1 MCSKLLSIILAA
13 FFASCVLC
21 AGSACAWDVFYDGSV
36 FPNSPTLGSAAW
48 SDYSQNFLRQTS
60 AANGLLHLVD
70 QRSDKTVRF
79 YREGAGLPKGCN
91 VTIEARVK
99 VASAASPYS
108 WDYGVGFGATTSRS
122 GAFVGLWP
130 DKIGTRY
137 DSENYLQFYT
147 VDMTQFHTL
156 RMAVNGNTQ
165 TFVVWLDGAQVFSG
179 SNPGGYPG
187 GVYFGTSSYPNGTA
201 DATWDY
207 VAYTLPEPSSLL
219 GLLAGLGG
227 LGAMLRRRR
236 RG

>member
-1 MCSKLLSIILAA
+1 MRNKLPIVMLAVS
-13 FFASCVLC
+13 FAICVLC
-21 AGSACAWDVFYDGSV
+21 SGTACAWDVFYDGSV
-36 FPNSPTLGSAAW
+36 LPDASALGSAAW
-48 SDYSQNFLRQTS
+48 SDYSQNYLGQSS
-60 AANGLLHLVD
+60 ATGGLFHLVD
-70 QRSDKTVRF
+70 QWSDKTVRF
-79 YREGAGLPKGCN
+79 YREGSYLPKQTV
-91 VTIEARVK
+91 VTVEARVK
-99 VASAASPYS
+99 VASATSPYS
-108 WDYGVGFGATTSRS
+108 WDYGVGFGATTYSG

-130 DKIGTRY
+130 DKISTRY
-137 DSENYLQFYT
+137 GSENLMQFYT

-156 RMAVNGNTQ
+156 RMVVNDRTQ
-165 TFVVWLDGAQVFSG
+165 TFVVLLDGAQVFSG
-179 SNPGGYPG
+179 SNPGGYLG